1 MALLHYDIAEI
12 RIYKVISKR
21 KLETLKLTCEVML
34 KRDFCRLSLRKTMSV
49 CEDFLPKHF
58 CGRFVPQTFARR
70 IVEPMTDEC
79 EVSITEGERIK
90 VSGKPASCAP
100 IGVLNS
106 AFLPR

>member
-1 MALLHYDIAEI
+1 
-12 RIYKVISKR
+12 
-21 KLETLKLTCEVML
+21 ML

-90 VSGKPASCAP
+90 VSGSQRLVRLLVFSTVPFCRVIADRRTIFATLFHS
-100 IGVLNS
+100 VDTTTL
-106 AFLPR
+106 